1 MNCSPPGSSVHG
13 MLQARILE
21 WVAIPFSKR
30 SFQPWDRTWVSC
42 ITGRFFTVWTI
53 KRASNV
59 YVREWMKKWS
69 STETLCKLHYL
80 SDIWVLGVLMHS
92 LLWSGSLQPP
102 PHINIISLSYSLLYI
117 FLVQWGINTRT
128 LSISVCCCSVAQSCP
143 ALYDPMDCSMP
154 GFSVLHHEFA
164 QTHVHFMK
172 FAQTHVHW
180 VGDAISLS
188 HPLLPPSPPAL
199 NLSQHQGL
207 LQWIGS
213 FIRCPKYKG
222 IIAK

>member
-30 SFQPWDRTWVSC
+30 SFQPWDRTWVSY

-53 KRASNV
+53 KHASNV
-59 YVREWMKKWS
+59 YVREWMKKGS

-80 SDIWVLGVLMHS
+80 SDIWVLGILMH
-92 LLWSGSLQPP
+92 LLLLSGSLQP
-102 PHINIISLSYSLLYI
+102 PHINIISLTYSLLQI

-128 LSISVCCCSVAQSCP
+128 LSIRVCCYSVAQSCP

-154 GFSVLHHEFA
+154 GFSVLRHEFA
-164 QTHVHFMK
+164 QTHVHFIK

-199 NLSQHQGL
+199 NLSKNQGL
-207 LQWIGS
+207 FQWIGS
-213 FIRCPKYKG
+213 FIRCPKYQG